1 MKTVLFF
8 VIFPLLVAI
17 ILATTKNE
25 RIRGIVVR
33 GATITLGITSVAFAA
48 EFFTKPY
55 KYYLVDYEAINYLII
70 IIEILVAGYIIY
82 LGVKEKKYLITV
94 LSFAQTAGMLWFET
108 VSNHSSYILNHH
120 IFVDKLTIIM
130 AVIISIIGG
139 LICIFALSYMK
150 DYHKHHKDYKD
161 RRRLYFSVLFVF
173 LSAMYGI
180 IFFNDLVWIYF
191 FWEIT
196 TLCSFLLIGY
206 TQTKEAAENSFT
218 ALLMNLIGGAGF
230 AGAIIY
236 VGLNFGITELKD
248 LIAVSVK
255 GVNLVFPAIL
265 LGIAGLSKAAQLP
278 FSKWLLGAMVAP
290 TPTSALLHSSTM
302 VKAGVYLLIRISPLL
317 IGNIAGYMV
326 MFAGGITF
334 LLMSL
339 IAISQS
345 DGKKVL
351 AYSTMANLGLIVAC
365 TGIGSY
371 EAIWAAVMLIIF
383 HAVAKSLMFL
393 SVGTTEHVLGSRD
406 IEDMHGLIVKLPEM
420 ALLMAIGIA
429 GMFLAPFGMLISKWA
444 ALKAFIDTRNIILI
458 LFLVYGSAATLFY
471 WTKWLGKLSSV
482 LPQSERLECSVGND
496 QWIALIVHAILTVVL
511 CILFPVIS
519 KYLIVPLLHDMFDV
533 SSINIISNGNYHI
546 MIIMLTMITVLP
558 FGMRFLTSREEKVVT
573 AYMSGINAG
582 DNRNFKGAIGGDKRM
597 YLSSWYMDN
606 YFGEK
611 KLLPVGVIICTALI
625 ISMVGIAIG
634 GVI

>member
-1 MKTVLFF
+1 VKTVLFF

-55 KYYLVDYEAINYLII
+55 KYYLVDYEAMNYLII
-70 IIEILVAGYIIY
+70 IIEVLVAGYIIY
-82 LGVKEKKYLITV
+82 LSIKEKKYLITV
-94 LSFAQTAGMLWFET
+94 LSFAQTVGMLWFET

-150 DYHKHHKDYKD
+150 DYHMHHKNYKD

-206 TQTKEAAENSFT
+206 TQTKEATENSFT

-302 VKAGVYLLIRISPLL
+302 VKAGVYLLIRISPLF

-365 TGIGSY
+365 TGVGSY

-582 DNRNFKGAIGGDKRM
+582 DNRNFKGSIGGDKRM

-611 KLLPVGVIICTALI
+611 KLLPLGIIICTALI

>member
-55 KYYLVDYEAINYLII
+55 KYYLVDYEVINYLII
-70 IIEILVAGYIIY
+70 IIEVFVAGYIIY
-82 LGVKEKKYLITV
+82 LGIKEKKYLVAV
-94 LSFAQTAGMLWFET
+94 LSFAQTAGMFWFET
-108 VSNHSSYILNHH
+108 VSSHSSYILNHH

-130 AVIISIIGG
+130 TVIISVIGG
-139 LICIFALSYMK
+139 LICVFALSYMK
-150 DYHKHHKDYKD
+150 DYHSHHKNYKD
-161 RRRLYFSVLFVF
+161 KRRLYFAVLFLF

-206 TQTKEAAENSFT
+206 TETKEAKENSFT
-218 ALLMNLIGGAGF
+218 ALLMNLIGGVGF

-248 LIAVSVK
+248 LIAVAGN
-255 GVNLVFPAIL
+255 GVNLVLPAIL

-365 TGIGSY
+365 AGIGNY
-371 EAIWAAVMLIIF
+371 EAIWAGIMLIIF

-496 QWIALIVHAILTVVL
+496 QWVALIVHAILTVVL

-573 AYMSGINAG
+573 AYMSGINTG
-582 DNRNFKGAIGGDKRM
+582 DNRNFKGAIGGSKRM

-611 KLLPVGVIICTALI
+611 KLLPLGIIICTALI

>member
-55 KYYLVDYEAINYLII
+55 KYYLVDYEVINYLII
-70 IIEILVAGYIIY
+70 IIEVLVAGYIIC
-82 LGVKEKKYLITV
+82 LGIKEKKYLVTV
-94 LSFAQTAGMLWFET
+94 LSFVQTAGMLWFET
-108 VSNHSSYILNHH
+108 VSSHSSYMLNHH

-130 AVIISIIGG
+130 AVIISVIGG

-150 DYHKHHKDYKD
+150 DYHSHHKNYKD
-161 RRRLYFSVLFVF
+161 KRRLYFAVLFLF

-206 TQTKEAAENSFT
+206 TETKEAKENSFT
-218 ALLMNLIGGAGF
+218 ALLMNLIGGVGF

-248 LIAVSVK
+248 LIAVAGN
-255 GVNLVFPAIL
+255 GVNLVLPAIL

-365 TGIGSY
+365 AGIGNY
-371 EAIWAAVMLIIF
+371 EAIWAGIMLIIF

-393 SVGTTEHVLGSRD
+393 SVGTTEHVLESRD

-482 LPQSERLECSVGND
+482 LPQSERLECSVGNN
-496 QWIALIVHAILTVVL
+496 QWVALIIHAILTVVL
-511 CILFPVIS
+511 CISFPVIS

-573 AYMSGINAG
+573 AYMSGINTG
-582 DNRNFKGAIGGDKRM
+582 DNRNFKGAIGGSKRM

-611 KLLPVGVIICTALI
+611 KLLPLGIIICTALI

>member
-55 KYYLVDYEAINYLII
+55 KYYLVDYEVINYLII
-70 IIEILVAGYIIY
+70 IIEVLVAGYIIY
-82 LGVKEKKYLITV
+82 LGIKEKKYLVAV
-94 LSFAQTAGMLWFET
+94 LSFAQTAGMFWFET
-108 VSNHSSYILNHH
+108 VSSHSSYILNHH

-130 AVIISIIGG
+130 AVIISVIGG

-150 DYHKHHKDYKD
+150 DYHSHHKNYKD
-161 RRRLYFSVLFVF
+161 KRRLYFAVLFLF

-206 TQTKEAAENSFT
+206 TETKEAKENSFT
-218 ALLMNLIGGAGF
+218 ALLMNLIGGVGF

-248 LIAVSVK
+248 LIAVAGN
-255 GVNLVFPAIL
+255 GVNLVLPAIL

-326 MFAGGITF
+326 MFTGGITF

-365 TGIGSY
+365 TGIGNY
-371 EAIWAAVMLIIF
+371 EAIWAGIMLIIF

-496 QWIALIVHAILTVVL
+496 QWVALIVHAILTVVL

-573 AYMSGINAG
+573 AYMSGINTG
-582 DNRNFKGAIGGDKRM
+582 DNRNFNGAIGGSKRM

-611 KLLPVGVIICTALI
+611 KLLPLGIIICTALI